1 MVVQNIVVLFSAGP
15 CKVKAM
21 GQSQLLTQKVRLAT
35 VVAIM
40 RQPGTILNK
49 HINKAITDIAV

>member
-1 MVVQNIVVLFSAGP
+1 MVIQNILVLFSADP

-21 GQSQLLTQKVRLAT
+21 GQSQLLTQKVRLAI

-40 RQPGTILNK
+40 RRPGTILNK
-49 HINKAITDIAV
+49 HINKTITDIAV